1 MKKNM
6 NLIWLKLI
14 FKRFLLLQLLAVSS
28 TLYGQEIPE
37 SYIFYSPSDEQMGSL
52 TILGE
57 NSRMFSN
64 SQRLLLLDSNN
75 LHQDT
80 LELEDWS
87 NAGIVQNITVLNDS
101 LFSISFM
108 KEFALISFR
117 DNQFKIIERLDNR
130 ALRKNDV
137 KATNFL
143 CLSNAYLGI
152 DIKSKRN
159 YTEYGF
165 KFYDKSFNLVNSK
178 KVKLNH
184 KEKNDFS
191 YASVSYPHSYYVN
204 DKGEFCFADKVSKSF
219 TKLDLN
225 NFKVK
230 VLDLSKEVEPDQSI
244 EIFYNKVENRYHLVK
259 YYPLEGEQTKL
270 KIYDFNANNFETK
283 ILNDFNVALN
293 KLNGGFFK
301 EQIMI
306 RGEFKEGYGF
316 YLVPIEDLHKL

>member
-1 MKKNM
+1 M

-14 FKRFLLLQLLAVSS
+14 FKKFLLLQLFAICS
-28 TLYGQEIPE
+28 TLYAQDIPE

-52 TILGE
+52 TILDE

-108 KEFALISFR
+108 KEFALISFENNR
-117 DNQFKIIERLDNR
+117 FEIIEKFDNR
-130 ALRKNDV
+130 DLREKGV
-137 KATNFL
+137 RVTNFL
-143 CLSNAYLGI
+143 CLTNGYLGI
-152 DIKSKRN
+152 DIKSKRK
-159 YTEYGF
+159 YTEYEF
-165 KFYDKSFNLVNSK
+165 KHYDKSFNLINSNS
-178 KVKLNH
+178 VKLYN
-184 KEKNDFS
+184 KDKNQFS
-191 YASVSYPHSYYVN
+191 SRIIGYPHHYYMN
-204 DKGEFCFADKVSKSF
+204 NNEELCFADKVSKSF
-219 TKLDLN
+219 TKLDLD

-244 EIFYNKVENRYHLVK
+244 EIFYNKVDNRYHLVK
-259 YYPLEGEQTKL
+259 YYPIEGEQTKL
-270 KIYDFNANNFETK
+270 RIYNFNGSNFETK

-293 KLNGGFFK
+293 KLNGGFFNGK
-301 EQIMI
+301 IMM
-306 RGEFKEGYGF
+306 RGKFKEGYGF

>member
-1 MKKNM
+1 M

-14 FKRFLLLQLLAVSS
+14 FKRLLLLQLLAFSS

-37 SYIFYSPSDEQMGSL
+37 SYIFYSPSNEQMGSL

-80 LELEDWS
+80 LEMEDWK
-87 NAGIVQNITVLNDS
+87 NAGIVQNITVLDDS

-108 KEFALISFR
+108 KEFALISFKNNR
-117 DNQFKIIERLDNR
+117 FEIIQRHDSRE
-130 ALRKNDV
+130 LRKKNI
-137 KATNFL
+137 KAINFL
-143 CLSNAYLGI
+143 CLSDGYLGI
-152 DIKSKRN
+152 DIKSKRK
-159 YTEYGF
+159 YTEYEF
-165 KFYDKSFNLVNSK
+165 KYFDKYFNLINSK
-178 KVKLNH
+178 KVRLNNA
-184 KEKNDFS
+184 ERNDFS
-191 YASVSYPHSYYVN
+191 YRSISYPHNYYIN
-204 DKGEFCFADKVSKSF
+204 NNRELCFSDKVSKSF
-219 TKLDLN
+219 TKLDLD

-244 EIFYNKVENRYHLVK
+244 EIFYSKVENRYHLVK
-259 YYPLEGEQTKL
+259 YYPLEGEQTKI

-283 ILNDFNVALN
+283 ILNDLNVALN
-293 KLNGGFFK
+293 KLNGGFFNG
-301 EQIMI
+301 QIMM
-306 RGEFKEGYGF
+306 RGKFKEGYGF